1 MRKANLLKMFLVLI
15 MGVVLFAMSINVFAA
30 DDIFLDITN
39 TVNTNSNTNTNTNT
53 NTNVNTNTNSNSNT
67 NVSNNVNVNYNTN
80 LPATGIESNAMLGIV
95 FIGLIGMSIY
105 AYKKVKYYNGI

>member
-15 MGVVLFAMSINVFAA
+15 MGAVLFAMSINVFAA

-53 NTNVNTNTNSNSNT
+53 NTNSNSNT

-80 LPATGIESNAMLGIV
+80 LPSTGIESNAMLGIV